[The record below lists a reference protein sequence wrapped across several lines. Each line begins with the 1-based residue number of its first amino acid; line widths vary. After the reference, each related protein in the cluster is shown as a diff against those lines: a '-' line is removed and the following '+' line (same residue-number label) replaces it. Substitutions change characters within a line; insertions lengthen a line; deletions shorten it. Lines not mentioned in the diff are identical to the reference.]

1 MKKDILLFTD
11 KTLNPAKVSFYLNSL
26 FHSGQEI
33 SLTILGSYC
42 VSDSDPEKVI
52 YENDKTKENLK
63 TNLQKTKEFLDH
75 SEKTYK
81 LSTETMIKM
90 GTPINILP
98 DLLEE
103 KSFDFLVLK
112 KVDTA
117 VVESV
122 VDKIAGS
129 KNHLPLI
136 LFSPKI

>member
-1 MKKDILLFTD
+1 MKKDILLYTD
-11 KTLNPAKVSFYLNSL
+11 KTLNPSKVNFYLNSL

-33 SLTILGSYC
+33 SLTLFGSYS
-42 VSDSDPEKVI
+42 VSDSDPVKVI

-63 TNLQKTKEFLDH
+63 ANLLETKEYLSNIDR
-75 SEKTYK
+75 SYK
-81 LSTETMIKM
+81 LNIETMVKM
-90 GTPINILP
+90 GTSTNILP

-103 KSFDFLVLK
+103 TSFDFLVLK
-112 KVDTA
+112 NVDTT